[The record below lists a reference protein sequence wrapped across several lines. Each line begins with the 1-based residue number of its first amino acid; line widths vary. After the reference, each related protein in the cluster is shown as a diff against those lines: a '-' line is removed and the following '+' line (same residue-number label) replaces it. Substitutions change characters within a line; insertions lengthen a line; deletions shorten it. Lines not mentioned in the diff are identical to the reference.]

1 MTPTTICQGFIG
13 VNTPQIWNILLFCV
27 HVEHAGHT
35 RISVW
40 FWSRVCYYRLTGPN
54 SVKHVKSE
62 SRFFQYPLLILTFH
76 FHTTKMNLTCFNLD
90 WTVGKQDTMLL
101 RTNAFFLLS
110 ILEMVC
116 DLCSVQ
122 QKTNFIHPS
131 HLIFFAVQMQMNDWT
146 TTLVEGSS
154 DIKSKTLIVFDVT
167 TSPQGISSCI
177 TQNMAASLFT

>member
-1 MTPTTICQGFIG
+1 
-13 VNTPQIWNILLFCV
+13 
-27 HVEHAGHT
+27 
-35 RISVW
+35 
-40 FWSRVCYYRLTGPN
+40 
-54 SVKHVKSE
+54 
-62 SRFFQYPLLILTFH
+62 
-76 FHTTKMNLTCFNLD
+76 
-90 WTVGKQDTMLL
+90 MLL

>member
-13 VNTPQIWNILLFCV
+13 VNTPRIWNILLFCV

-54 SVKHVKSE
+54 SAKHVKSE
-62 SRFFQYPLLILTFH
+62 SRYFQYPLLILTFH
-76 FHTTKMNLTCFNLD
+76 FHTTNMHLTCFNLD
-90 WTVGKQDTMLL
+90 WTVGKQGTMLL

-116 DLCSVQ
+116 DLYSVQ
-122 QKTNFIHPS
+122 QKTNFIYPS
-131 HLIFFAVQMQMNDWT
+131 HLIFFCCTNTDEW
-146 TTLVEGSS
+146 L
-154 DIKSKTLIVFDVT
+154 DHN
-167 TSPQGISSCI
+167 ISRGFKWHQK
-177 TQNMAASLFT
+177 QNSNSFWCHYKPSRDF